1 MLKDQLKKEVETANA
16 QIEELELLTHVV
28 SPESTLSD
36 IISFENVSE
45 DEANQRQLKK
55 VYMKKRKL
63 LFFTE
68 QLKNNISLSCDT
80 CGKEIELER
89 LLIMPRARLCA
100 ACANS

>member
-1 MLKDQLKKEVETANA
+1 MLKDQLKTEVAIANA

-28 SPESTLSD
+28 APESALSD

-45 DEANQRQLKK
+45 DETNQRQLKK

-68 QLKNNISLSCDT
+68 QLKNNVSLSCDA

-89 LLIMPRARLCA
+89 LLIMPRARLCRT
-100 ACANS
+100 CATS

>member
-1 MLKDQLKKEVETANA
+1 MLKDQLKKEVAIANA

-36 IISFENVSE
+36 IISFENISE
-45 DEANQRQLKK
+45 EETNQRQLKK

-89 LLIMPRARLCA
+89 LLIMPRARLCT
-100 ACANS
+100 ACAHS